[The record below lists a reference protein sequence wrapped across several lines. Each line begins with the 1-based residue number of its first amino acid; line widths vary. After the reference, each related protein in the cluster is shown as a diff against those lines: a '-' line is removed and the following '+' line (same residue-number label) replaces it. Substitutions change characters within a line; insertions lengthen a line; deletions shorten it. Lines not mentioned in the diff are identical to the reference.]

1 MEPSGPSLMAALKRF
16 VIFLH
21 LGWTS
26 TLALCEKS
34 PSLPNIVFV
43 LADDLGWN
51 EVPWH
56 NSELGYDEFLF
67 VHEI

>member
-1 MEPSGPSLMAALKRF
+1 MELSEPGLMAALKRF
-16 VIFLH
+16 VTFL
-21 LGWTS
+21 LFGWTS
-26 TLALCEKS
+26 TLALGENL
-34 PSLPNIVFV
+34 PRRPNIIFV

>member
-1 MEPSGPSLMAALKRF
+1 MAALKRF
-16 VIFLH
+16 VLFLH

-26 TLALCEKS
+26 TLALGENS

-67 VHEI
+67 VQEM

>member
-1 MEPSGPSLMAALKRF
+1 MELSGPGLMAALKRF

-26 TLALCEKS
+26 TLALGENF
-34 PSLPNIVFV
+34 PRRPNIVFV

-67 VHEI
+67 VHGI